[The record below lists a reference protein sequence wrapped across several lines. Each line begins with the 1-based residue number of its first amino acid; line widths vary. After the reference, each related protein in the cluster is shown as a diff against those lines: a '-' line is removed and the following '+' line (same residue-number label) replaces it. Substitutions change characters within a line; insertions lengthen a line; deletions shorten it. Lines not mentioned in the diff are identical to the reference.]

1 MIIKTKQMFFSRV
14 SEEPAVKAQ
23 PSLWAQP
30 YAGKGAGSSSSFAYK
45 ETCSKTLFQLPP
57 KVAIFKII

>member
-30 YAGKGAGSSSSFAYK
+30 MPEKGRG
-45 ETCSKTLFQLPP
+45 
-57 KVAIFKII
+57 VAAHLHIKRHARKHFHQK